1 MKEAAQHALL
11 TIIAQVALILP
22 SHQEEEF
29 ALTALIHALLA
40 TAQELALVPSAVSI
54 TSRDPAKLP
63 ALLEPA
69 QLMESVNALLESFLQ
84 VNVSLLADQDS
95 LQLLE
100 AANHA
105 TLTAQNAQVQ

>member
-1 MKEAAQHALL
+1 MKVAVPHALL

-29 ALTALIHALLA
+29 ALTALIHALLVM
-40 TAQELALVPSAVSI
+40 AQELALPASAVSI
-54 TSRDPAKLP
+54 TSKDPAKLP

-84 VNVSLLADQDS
+84 VNVSLLADQAS

-100 AANHA
+100 AASHA
-105 TLTAQNAQVQ
+105 ILTAQNAQAQ